1 MYNSL
6 YKSYEKKYLNQ
17 SGGARNTEI
26 SLTDRVNLLE
36 EVISEQIVVT
46 DQHAGPLQQ
55 RVADLKHLVD
65 DVKIF
70 ELRLTGERLP
80 KIEQEIRHIKANL
93 EKLIIRLTAL
103 EKKGQ

>member
-26 SLTDRVNLLE
+26 SLTDRV
-36 EVISEQIVVT
+36 
-46 DQHAGPLQQ
+46 
-55 RVADLKHLVD
+55 ADLKHLVD

-70 ELRLTGERLP
+70 EFRLTGERLP

>member
-6 YKSYEKKYLNQ
+6 YESYKKKYLNQ
-17 SGGARNTEI
+17 SGGASNTNPD
-26 SLTDRVNLLE
+26 LTQRVTLLE

-46 DQHAGPLQQ
+46 DQHAVPLKQ

-70 ELRLTGERLP
+70 ESGLRGERLP
-80 KIEQEIRHIKANL
+80 KIEQEIRVIQSQL
-93 EKLIIRLTAL
+93 P
-103 EKKGQ
+103 Q